1 MPNRYQGA
9 APSGHAAQQQFMQQG
24 QQQIQQRYGQPIQ
37 AAQYQVANMPGQ
49 GLPGGAGRSAFGF
62 NVQAH
67 DANRAI
73 QDRLAMLQAGRA
85 QAQAQLP
92 GQAFAAGEL
101 GRRDDVRDELFGRAR
116 GAIDDVP
123 ITDQVR
129 DAMLS
134 QGADQGA
141 AMERSQLAGMGA
153 MGARPGD
160 PAFEAMRM
168 QTGLGR
174 QQGAQAMTRDMAIQQ
189 QLMNHAHRQQA
200 DRRLQ
205 ELLAGEEF
213 GVSLPTRQLSLQ
225 DYMRM
230 RGG

>member
-24 QQQIQQRYGQPIQ
+24 QQQIQQ
-37 AAQYQVANMPGQ
+37 QYQQRQQQLRQ
-49 GLPGGAGRSAFGF
+49 GHMQNAGRVRMADVQFGGDNHRRMANEAF
-62 NVQAH
+62 NTQNRIL
-67 DANRAI
+67 DAQRQHMMGNLQ
-73 QDRLAMLQAGRA
+73 QD
-85 QAQAQLP
+85 
-92 GQAFAAGEL
+92 AFATGEL
-101 GRRDDVRDELFGRAR
+101 ARRDATRDELYGRAR

-123 ITDQVR
+123 ITDQIR

-141 AMERSQLAGMGA
+141 AMERAQLAGMASTG
-153 MGARPGD
+153 GRPGD

>member
-24 QQQIQQRYGQPIQ
+24 QQPIQQ
-37 AAQYQVANMPGQ
+37 QYQQRQQQLRQGHMQNMSRAH
-49 GLPGGAGRSAFGF
+49 LADLTSGGR
-62 NVQAH
+62 H
-67 DANRAI
+67 HR
-73 QDRLAMLQAGRA
+73 RLAGQDFNTQNRILDAQRQNMMGNLQRD
-85 QAQAQLP
+85 
-92 GQAFAAGEL
+92 AFATGEL
-101 GRRDDVRDELFGRAR
+101 ARRDATRDELFGRAR
-116 GAIDDVP
+116 EAIDDVP
-123 ITDQVR
+123 ITDQIR
-129 DAMLS
+129 DAILS

-160 PAFEAMRM
+160 PAFESMRM

-205 ELLAGEEF
+205 DLLAGEEF